1 MLNPTKP
8 LTAKKLQATA
18 IFLLATAIF
27 LLATAIFLQATAI
40 FLQATAKKLQPNFKN
55 SIFRA
60 RGSSRALLCAPA
72 VSVSRNLMDVY
83 VFCIV
88 HSLRFYCCE
97 NYTLVVYMFGCVI
110 YVKVKTDHK

>member
-1 MLNPTKP
+1 MAGAQESAREETRALKILNPTKP
-8 LTAKKLQATA
+8 LTAKKMQATA

-60 RGSSRALLCAPA
+60 RGSSRALSCAPA
-72 VSVSRNLMDVY
+72 VSVS
-83 VFCIV
+83 F
-88 HSLRFYCCE
+88 
-97 NYTLVVYMFGCVI
+97 
-110 YVKVKTDHK
+110 